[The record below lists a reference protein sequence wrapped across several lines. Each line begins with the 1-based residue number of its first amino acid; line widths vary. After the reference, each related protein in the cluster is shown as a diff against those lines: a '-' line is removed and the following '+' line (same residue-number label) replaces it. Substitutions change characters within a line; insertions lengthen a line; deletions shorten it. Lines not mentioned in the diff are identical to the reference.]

1 MFILPPGMLTMTTIR
16 LFQTL
21 SRSEAGP
28 SHPSSNIME
37 MPQSVVSIVSLHSVS
52 LYSVSLYSVSLYS
65 VSLYSVSLYSVSL
78 YSVSLYFNEPILF
91 WEDYSPPMNGV
102 CPHKS
107 SSIL

>member
-28 SHPSSNIME
+28 SHPSSNIVE

-65 VSLYSVSLYSVSL
+65 VSLYSVSLY
-78 YSVSLYFNEPILF
+78 FNEPILF
-91 WEDYSPPMNGV
+91 WEYYSPPMNGV